1 MRDRQFGQIVVEC
14 DACGDTLETE
24 TKDFAEARDIMQ
36 REGWKVR
43 AEGQGRSTVWYH
55 GCPQCGV
62 PNVGLFARNER
73 TKR

>member
-1 MRDRQFGQIVVEC
+1 MLDRQYGKFVVEC

-24 TKDFAEARDIMQ
+24 TKDFAEAREVMQ

-43 AEGQGRSTVWYH
+43 AEGHGRSAVWYH

-62 PNVGLFARNER
+62 PTVGLFARNER
-73 TKR
+73 TRR